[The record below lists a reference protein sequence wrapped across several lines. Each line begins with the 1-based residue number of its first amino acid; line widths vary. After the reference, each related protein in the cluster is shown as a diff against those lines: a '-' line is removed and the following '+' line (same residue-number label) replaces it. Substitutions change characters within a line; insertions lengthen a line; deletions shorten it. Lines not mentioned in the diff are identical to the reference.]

1 MNSNVNKHSM
11 NTEDDTSLASQY
23 LSDAAVLAAAQ
34 ALLQS
39 NDNSEDEDVE
49 NDVKFEEHVDDVVD
63 RNGAGLSLLCEVAC
77 GRIVSRGLHFD

>member
-39 NDNSEDEDVE
+39 NDNSEDDDEDVK
-49 NDVKFEEHVDDVVD
+49 VEEHVDDVVD